1 MSPRDCLCAA
11 FRARNRR
18 YVLSAMPN
26 VRLVEPVAGV
36 DEPRNVQIIRGP
48 FLDLE
53 EAASVDIDQVVGFL
67 LGPLAGHGELTR
79 RQKPRPHQPG
89 LSFVASRGAPELD
102 ATSEA

>member
-1 MSPRDCLCAA
+1 MRFGIRELI
-11 FRARNRR
+11 F
-18 YVLSAMPN
+18 VLVLLAMP
-26 VRLVEPVAGV
+26 VAAYFFV
-36 DEPRNVQIIRGP
+36 FEPRNVQIIRGP